1 MAKVSGRIT
10 ERISEAAAD
19 VIQEVET
26 RILAN
31 EGRKAMKAKAGRA
44 KHTTRKA
51 AKAALVVGAVPSVAA
66 SHLGAQGWPFLFLD
80 LLQVAMD
87 RGFGAA
93 AQLFAHRID
102 GRIAPCGQQFI
113 AGTQHFRLVDSGSGH
128 GSPRYFVL

>member
-26 RILAN
+26 HILAN

-51 AKAALVVGAVPSVAA
+51 AKAALVAGAVT
-66 SHLGAQGWPFLFLD
+66 
-80 LLQVAMD
+80 
-87 RGFGAA
+87 AA
-93 AQLFAHRID
+93 AVVMRERQKLKK
-102 GRIAPCGQQFI
+102 
-113 AGTQHFRLVDSGSGH
+113 LES
-128 GSPRYFVL
+128 